1 MIKYNKR
8 FDRKSTICFL
18 LIDDTFLIKDNY
30 VKELIKNISD
40 YTISNITDKGYDLF
54 HGQHED
60 SLLNQISDVDY
71 THCVVFT
78 TGTEFING
86 EAFFETIEDYIKNDF
101 LIAGH
106 ILDRKEAYYE
116 LHNQCYII
124 NLKLYKTLNKPI
136 IGQEQLGS
144 KHRQTKPWRSYD
156 NIHDDYTPTS
166 ISGGE
171 DDIDYSHKM
180 HGYNILRT
188 AFDNDLPV
196 LVFDSNIRRHKKYH
210 YYDSL
215 DELSWIYFRQSYAQ
229 NIFVHKNSNEF
240 PPKNF
245 ANKVTEIFTPASGDW
260 WFDNLDTENK
270 CKVVFYDYNQQ
281 SLDHWKQ
288 NCKAHPNVSYEF
300 VLIDLMSMELDL
312 TQYLTSTNPLIN
324 LSNIFCY
331 EGTIAFATLKYRL
344 HRENKLIYHVID
356 KFPNSYL
363 YFCNRTCSG
372 FTDVKYF
379 DIAKHFTI
387 IELDSLKTPTYHQNG
402 DWCV

>member
-8 FDRKSTICFL
+8 FNRQSTVCFL
-18 LIDDTFLIKDNY
+18 MIDDTYLIKDNY
-30 VKELIKNISD
+30 VKELVKNVSD

-60 SLLNQISDVDY
+60 LLLNQLSELNY
-71 THCVVFT
+71 SHTVVFV

-86 EAFFETIEDYIKNDF
+86 EAFFITVEDYINNDF

-116 LHNQCYII
+116 LHKQCYII
-124 NLKLYKTLNKPI
+124 NLKLYKTFNKPI

-166 ISGGE
+166 VSGGE

-180 HGYNILRT
+180 HGYNILSI
-188 AFDNDLPV
+188 AFNNDIPV
-196 LVFDSNIRRHKKYH
+196 RVFDKNIRQHKKYH

-215 DELSWIYFRQSYAQ
+215 DEISWIYLRQSYAQ
-229 NIFVHKNSNEF
+229 NTFVHYNSNEF
-240 PPKNF
+240 PPKDF

-260 WFDNLDTENK
+260 WFNNLNLEDN
-270 CKVVFYDYNQQ
+270 CKVVFYDYNQK
-281 SLDHWKQ
+281 SLDYWKQ
-288 NCKAHPNVSYEF
+288 HCKEHPNLTYEF
-300 VLIDLMSMELDL
+300 VLIDLLSMDLDL
-312 TQYLTSTNPLIN
+312 TQYLTTSNPLIN

-331 EGTIAFATLKYRL
+331 EGTIAFANLRYRL
-344 HRENKLIYHVID
+344 HRENKLISHVID
-356 KFPNSYL
+356 KFPDSYL
-363 YFCNRTCSG
+363 YFCNRACSG
-372 FTDVKYF
+372 FIDVDYF
-379 DIAKHFTI
+379 NIAKNFKVIT
-387 IELDSLKTPTYHQNG
+387 LDSLKTPTYHQNG
-402 DWCV
+402 EWCV